1 MENENSLDIVEID
14 SVEFDST
21 CIFDMCANGG

>member
-1 MENENSLDIVEID
+1 MKNEDGVDVVEIV

-21 CIFDMCANGG
+21 CLFDMCANGG